1 MASNGVSNG
10 DTNHSSEIVEAWL
23 AEFDET
29 LQKQDIPH
37 LVTLFDEEECF
48 WRDLVAFTWNLY
60 TAESKDEIA
69 AMMESTLAE
78 TRPSGWKIDG
88 QVEEKDGVVSAFL
101 RFETAVGRGRGYLRL
116 KGGKCWTLLTAL
128 TELKGNEEPLGT
140 GRPMGVKDGNVPG
153 RKTWYQTRREETQDL
168 GYKTQPFVVII
179 GGGQAGIILAARL
192 RMLKVP
198 TIIVEKNSRPGD
210 SWRNRYK
217 SLCLHDPVWYDH
229 LPYMPFPPN
238 WPVFSPKDK
247 MGDWLEAYVSLMEL
261 NYWSSTECKSA
272 TYNEKQ
278 GEWEVNV
285 ERSVGLSTETIQL
298 RPKHLV
304 LATGMSG
311 MPNVPK
317 FPGAETFEGLQCHSS
332 KFTTGEDWVGK
343 NCVVIGS
350 NTSAHDICTSLWECG
365 AASVTMV
372 QRSSTHVLTVGTS
385 LKNIGNDGY
394 KEGGPPVDDCDL
406 KFASVPYKIF
416 HRFAIPAIQRIAK
429 EQAPFYEGLTKA
441 GFVLDWGDDG
451 SGLFVKYL
459 RRGGGYY
466 IDVGAS
472 ELVANGSIK
481 LKSRVKIVEIKPKS
495 ILLSDGTELPADLI
509 VYATGYGNMNQW
521 AAKLISQ
528 EVADKVGPCWGLGSG
543 TTNDP
548 GPWERELRNMWKP
561 TKQEGL
567 WFMGGNLH
575 QCRHFSLPLA
585 LQLKARMEN
594 IPTPTYGVPEVNH
607 SSL

>member
-1 MASNGVSNG
+1 MAPNGVANG
-10 DTNHSSEIVEAWL
+10 VANGNLVKADDTNHNTGTVEAWL
-23 AEFDET
+23 SEFDET
-29 LQKQDIPH
+29 LKKQDIER

-48 WRDLVAFTWNLY
+48 WRDLLAFTWNLY
-60 TAESKDEIA
+60 TAESRDEIA
-69 AMMESTLAE
+69 AMMKSTLAE
-78 TRPSGWKIDG
+78 TKPSGWKIDSPM
-88 QVEEKDGVVSAFL
+88 QETDGILSVFL

-116 KGGKCWTLLTAL
+116 KGGKCWTLLTAM
-128 TELKGNEEPLGT
+128 TELKGHEEPLGRE
-140 GRPMGVKDGNVPG
+140 RPLGVKDGNIPG
-153 RKTWYQTRREETQDL
+153 RKTWYQTRLEEIQDL
-168 GYKTQPFVVII
+168 GYKTQPYVVII

-198 TIIVEKNSRPGD
+198 TIIIEKNARPGD
-210 SWRNRYK
+210 SWRSRYK

-229 LPYMPFPPN
+229 LPYIPFPSN

-247 MGDWLEAYVSLMEL
+247 MGDWLEAYVNLMEI
-261 NYWSSTECKSA
+261 NYWSSTACQSA
-272 TYNEKQ
+272 SYNEEK
-278 GEWEVNV
+278 GEWEITV
-285 ERSVGLSTETIQL
+285 ERASGSGNETIQL

-311 MPNVPK
+311 FPNVPK

-332 KFTTGEDWVGK
+332 QFKTGEEWAGK
-343 NCVVIGS
+343 ECV
-350 NTSAHDICTSLWECG
+350 
-365 AASVTMV
+365 
-372 QRSSTHVLTVGTS
+372 RSSTHVLKVGTC
-385 LKNIGNDGY
+385 LQNMARDGY
-394 KEGGPPVDDCDL
+394 GEGGPPVDDCDL
-406 KFASVPYKIF
+406 KFASLPYKLF
-416 HRFAIPAIQRIAK
+416 HRFAIPAMQQIAK

-451 SGLFVKYL
+451 SGLFAKYL

-481 LKSRVKIVEIKPKS
+481 LKSRVNIVEIKPKS
-495 ILLSDGTELPADLI
+495 IVLSDGTELPADLI
-509 VYATGYGNMNQW
+509 IYATGYGNMNQW

-585 LQLKARMEN
+585 LQIKARMEG
-594 IPTPTYGVPEVNH
+594 IPTPVYGFPSAKH
-607 SSL
+607 SN